1 LPNRKARDGRL
12 GSRANDKAGITP
24 GLYVARSDFALVL
37 FLFLFKNG
45 GCIRPSFVNS
55 SGYRTGLSA

>member
-1 LPNRKARDGRL
+1 MLQGAKLAHAA
-12 GSRANDKAGITP
+12 GSN
-24 GLYVARSDFALVL
+24 FALVL